1 MPKDYKQPARD
12 YHGNIIVKV
21 GDNFRWETF
30 IGEKFEGKIVE
41 MDCNVAIVDCTD
53 GKRRAVEL

>member
-1 MPKDYKQPARD
+1 MSEDYKQPARD
-12 YHGNIIVKV
+12 YYGNIIVKV
-21 GDNFRWETF
+21 GDNFRLETI

-41 MDCNVAIVDCTD
+41 MDSNVAIVQCTD